1 MEIIDVVGG
10 LVKLLLGGELWVFT
24 ILCRSQS
31 VNSPPCPCFDDH
43 TAANE
48 TCWPGLY
55 TIFRSLEINVSIS
68 TAGHKYHRRNTVEVA
83 TPAEAAASADDYQN
97 WCPIRV

>member
-10 LVKLLLGGELWVFT
+10 LVKLLLGGVVGVYHLVSQSA
-24 ILCRSQS
+24 SQS

-55 TIFRSLEINVSIS
+55 PIFRSLEINVSIS
-68 TAGHKYHRRNTVEVA
+68 TAT
-83 TPAEAAASADDYQN
+83 TITAAAEEEEHG
-97 WCPIRV
+97 